1 MEGSMNSRCVN
12 CFVVFS
18 ATFLIIVQIGAGSV
32 ELGPNRTDEPTPTVL
47 TKSLSFHSDL
57 SEFRF
62 VRDGDHDYVLSD
74 GLKHSTQPGQPSLP
88 MKTTVSEFEPSVEI
102 LEVSK
107 SYEKREPI
115 PGSFNIAPTPEPLT
129 WDLDEVDEN
138 DEDTEVQPLGDY
150 FPSDVFSYTVG
161 EDSDHK
167 YLFVHFYPL
176 QYNQATGELSIVTD
190 IVIDVRYRSLP
201 IEQPLEGDIDAEC
214 VIITPPEFYWEAR
227 DLALFHDDFIG
238 VTTAVV
244 NTTQIYSDYDE
255 SPDPPFPGY
264 KDDSITGWDSHVSY
278 NYSLAKRI
286 INFLNDTSAHPNLSY
301 VLIYGNGISLPPSY
315 YYYFKFGGF
324 PIHEYWVPTD
334 FFYSSPD
341 YDFIPDFR
349 IGRLPVSDPQTAA
362 WVNEKIRRW
371 YNNLTGEWTK
381 NVVVA
386 GGRAFLSPFYIGEL
400 IVQDAVNRGF
410 FEGYNLTKMIRSDYK
425 FDREDLLSAFSGEV
439 ALTYLISHGSGNGVL
454 LNESKG
460 KYESDITVEDIMGLN
475 ESSNLSV
482 VVSIACG
489 NGAFDSGVTIYK
501 PSISFGESLVLSRA
515 GGIAYIGG
523 SRLTYGGPHA
533 SIEEGYMNVEY
544 EDYMAYLLTSVIQA
558 YSEGAGSLGN
568 ITRTAIVDYVAENDM
583 LDQYHQ
589 RNIFEF
595 VLLGD
600 PVLSLPSYDGDG
612 YTQPREEASYVHSED
627 VRWRSLIKG
636 TMPKIRPGEK
646 VVVNITTDSPLV
658 NVKIV
663 DTLQDV
669 VIERGRAANMA
680 GKSYYPFVSNNDAI
694 HLFRASTLDGKE
706 GWFFLRNTLYP
717 HAPSLRAAFLSGVDD
732 SDVTV
737 SWYRSGDDGREN
749 GTTLYRIMKSEEQYW
764 GPWVEIGR
772 TNATGQPVYDF
783 TDVGSGDG
791 DTGNY
796 YYFVQS
802 VNEDGCYA
810 NSTLAVK
817 TATSL
822 KAGLQLFSFPHIL
835 EDSSVESALRTLDF
849 RRVWSYDSLDGS
861 WKMYDVLK
869 KYNDLKEL
877 NHTMGYW
884 IDVAGDDYLV
894 LAGLIP
900 GKMEIHLHKGWNL
913 VSCPSF
919 GGCYD
924 VRLMKLKT
932 GGGRVE
938 RVEGFDPDAPPYHLR
953 LMGDRDDLLAFRGYW
968 IKVSEDV
975 TWNIYGD

>member
-1 MEGSMNSRCVN
+1 MEGSMNPRRVN
-12 CFVVFS
+12 YFVFFP
-18 ATFLIIVQIGAGSV
+18 AIFMIFVQIGAGSV
-32 ELGPNRTDEPTPTVL
+32 ELSTSRTDEPTPAVL

-62 VRDGDHDYVLSD
+62 VTDGNHDYVLSE
-74 GLKHSTQPGQPSLP
+74 GLKYSTQPGQPSLP
-88 MKTTVSEFEPSVEI
+88 MKTMVSEFQPSVEI

-115 PGSFNIAPTPEPLT
+115 PGSFNIAPAPELLT
-129 WDLDEVDEN
+129 WDLVEVDEN
-138 DEDTEVQPLGDY
+138 DKNAEVEPLGEHY
-150 FPSDVFSYTVG
+150 PSDVFSYTVG

-176 QYNQATGELSIVTD
+176 QYNQDTGELSIVTD
-190 IVIDVRYRSLP
+190 IVIDVRYRNLP
-201 IEQPLEGDIDAEC
+201 TDQPLSGDIDAEC
-214 VIITPPEFYWEAR
+214 VIITPPELYWEAR
-227 DLALFHDDFIG
+227 DLALFHDDFVG

-264 KDDSITGWDSHVSY
+264 KDDSITGWDSLVSY
-278 NYSLAKRI
+278 DYSLAKRI

-301 VLIYGNGISLPPSY
+301 VLIYGNGISVPPSY

-324 PIHEYWVPTD
+324 PIYEYWVPTD

-362 WVNEKIRRW
+362 RVNEKIRRW
-371 YNNLTGEWTK
+371 YNNLTGDWTK

-439 ALTYLISHGSGNGVL
+439 ALTYLISHGSGKGVL

-460 KYESDITVEDIMGLN
+460 DYWADVTTEDIMGLN

-489 NGAFDSGVTIYK
+489 LGSFDSNVTIFR
-501 PSISFGESLVLSRA
+501 STISFGESIVLSRA
-515 GGIAYIGG
+515 GGIAFIGG
-523 SRLTYGGPHA
+523 SRLTYGGPYA
-533 SIEEGYMNVEY
+533 TIEEGYLDMDY
-544 EDYMAYLLTSVIQA
+544 ESYMAYLLTRVVQA
-558 YSEGAGSLGN
+558 YSEGAGSLGD
-568 ITRTAIVDYVAENDM
+568 ITRTAIVDYVAEHDM

-600 PVLSLPSYDGDG
+600 PVLSPPSYDGDG

-636 TMPKIRPGEK
+636 TMPKIRPGEE
-646 VVVNITTDSPLV
+646 VNVGITTDSPLV

-669 VIERGRAANMA
+669 VIERGRTANMA
-680 GKSYYPFVSNNDAI
+680 GKSYYKFVSNNDAI
-694 HLFRASTLDGKE
+694 HLFRALSLDGKE
-706 GWFFLRNTLYP
+706 GWFFLRNTRHPY
-717 HAPSLRAAFLSGVDD
+717 APSLRAAFLSGVNHT
-732 SDVTV
+732 DVTV

-749 GTTLYRIMKSEEQYW
+749 GTTLYRIMKSEEQHW
-764 GPWVEIGR
+764 GPWFEIGR
-772 TNATGQPVYDF
+772 MNATGQPVYDF

-791 DTGNY
+791 DTKNY
-796 YYFVQS
+796 FYFVQS

-810 NSTLAVK
+810 NSTLAMK

-849 RRVWSYDSLDGS
+849 RSVWSYDSVNGS
-861 WKMYDVLK
+861 WKMYDVRK
-869 KYNDLKEL
+869 KANDLKEL

-884 IDVAGDDYLV
+884 IDVTGDDYLV
-894 LAGLIP
+894 LAGLVP
-900 GKMEIHLHKGWNL
+900 GKMEIYLREGWNL

-919 GGCYD
+919 GVCGD
-924 VRLMKLKT
+924 VRLMKFKIGLGK
-932 GGGRVE
+932 VE
-938 RVEGFDPDAPPYHLR
+938 RVEGFDPDAPPYYLR
-953 LMGDRDDLLAFRGYW
+953 LMDDRDDLMGYQGYW
-968 IKVSEDV
+968 VKVTEDAV
-975 TWNIYGD
+975 WEVYGD